1 MASATNP
8 SAPYDK
14 IDAIAAAWLR
24 ERPGTPVG
32 GMQVVTRVW
41 QLAKLFGDARRRVV
55 TEEGADLAT
64 LDLLSTLRRAGQ
76 PYELSTRELAQQSMV
91 TAGAISQRLARAE
104 RDGLIRR
111 TRASGARTVVVTL
124 LDDGHRLVERLVGR
138 VAETDES
145 LLAGLSEDQRRS
157 LDALLTQALDD
168 LYRRFGSQSVTH
180 VGLE

>member
-1 MASATNP
+1 MVKRSKRFGGSA
-8 SAPYDK
+8 
-14 IDAIAAAWLR
+14 
-24 ERPGTPVG
+24 
-32 GMQVVTRVW
+32 
-41 QLAKLFGDARRRVV
+41 
-55 TEEGADLAT
+55 
-64 LDLLSTLRRAGQ
+64 
-76 PYELSTRELAQQSMV
+76 
-91 TAGAISQRLARAE
+91 ARAVAAGEDPELPGGQECPEAGGGIE
-104 RDGLIRR
+104 RIPE
-111 TRASGARTVVVTL
+111 V